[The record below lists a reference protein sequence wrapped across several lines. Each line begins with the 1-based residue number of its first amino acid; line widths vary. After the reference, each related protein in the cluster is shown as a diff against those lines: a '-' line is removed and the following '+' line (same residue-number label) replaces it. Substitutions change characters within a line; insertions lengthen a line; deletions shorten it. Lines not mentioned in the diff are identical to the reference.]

1 MALWCIKGGRTGERE
16 QRMIEHSVVA
26 IGWETLGDLS
36 IFSDKEELM
45 IKYQEAF
52 PDAARRRTAH
62 HVGQLYSFVKRIKI
76 DDLVVVPLKTQSAIA
91 IGEIKS
97 DYLFSEEH
105 GQDMRHIRKVEWI
118 RTDLPRTAFD
128 QDLLYSFGAFM
139 TVCQITR
146 NDAERRVRALL
157 RGEQTQPVDEEEIDD
172 QSADVEQ
179 IARDQLLKHIS
190 QKYRGH
196 ELARLVEA
204 VLSAQG
210 MTVERMNPGPDGG
223 VDILAGS
230 GAMGFDS
237 PCICVQVKSS
247 DTPVGVDVFRA
258 LKGTMDSF
266 NADQGLLVSLGGFK
280 SSTLSEAL
288 NSFFRVRLWD
298 SGDLINAIIRYYD
311 KLPDTIQAEIPL
323 KRVWAL
329 ALEED

>member
-1 MALWCIKGGRTGERE
+1 
-16 QRMIEHSVVA
+16 MIDHSVVS
-26 IGWETLGDLS
+26 IGWEALGDLS
-36 IFSDKEELM
+36 NCRTREELLA
-45 IKYQEAF
+45 KYQEIF
-52 PDAARRRTAH
+52 HDAERRRMAN
-62 HVGQLYSFVKRIKI
+62 HVGQLWAFVRRIKI
-76 DDLVVVPLKTQSAIA
+76 NDLVLVPLKTQSAIA
-91 IGEIKS
+91 IGKITS
-97 DYLFSEEH
+97 DYTFTEEY
-105 GQDMRHIRKVEWI
+105 GQDMRHVRKVNWI
-118 RTDLPRTAFD
+118 KTDLPRTAFE

-146 NDAERRVRALL
+146 NDAENRVQAIL
-157 RGEQTQPVDEEEIDD
+157 RGDRTITDDDEVIEG

-179 IARDQLLKHIS
+179 IARDQILKHIS

-204 VLSAQG
+204 VLTAQG
-210 MTVERMNPGPDGG
+210 MTVERMDPGPDGG

-237 PCICVQVKSS
+237 PRICVQVKSS
-247 DTPVGVDVFRA
+247 DSPVGVDVFRA

-266 NADQGLLVSLGGFK
+266 SADQGLLVSLGGFK
-280 SSTLSEAL
+280 NTTMREAM

-311 KLPDTIQAEIPL
+311 ELPDTIQAEIPL

-329 ALEED
+329 AMEED

>member
-16 QRMIEHSVVA
+16 QRMIEHSVIA

-36 IFSDKEELM
+36 TCSDKDELM

-62 HVGQLYSFVKRIKI
+62 HVGQLYSFVNRIKI

-97 DYLFSEEH
+97 DYLFSEEY
-105 GQDMRHIRKVEWI
+105 GQDMLHIRKVAWI

-139 TVCQITR
+139 TVCQIIR

-237 PCICVQVKSS
+237 PCICVQVKSA

-329 ALEED
+329 AFEED